1 MRRGCNRI
9 MIVGGGF
16 GGVYTAM
23 ALEKAM
29 RRRRDLDVTLINRAN
44 FFLYYPLLPE
54 VLSGGVEPRHVVVP
68 LRTLFKHV
76 RVIEADVRSVD
87 EGRREVLAHR
97 DGMQEFLPFD
107 HLVLATGAEANLAA
121 FPGIEPIAFPF
132 KSAEDAIALHNQIV
146 DCFEAAEFAM
156 DAATRRSLLT
166 FVVVGGGSTGVECLG
181 EIEAYVNGIMRYYPR
196 LDRKDV
202 RLVLVELADHL
213 INEVGPELGA
223 YAADELARRGIE
235 LHMGVSVK
243 NATPTEITLSDGLVI
258 PTQTLVWTIGMMPSS
273 LVKTLDLPKNAKGYL
288 QTAPTMGID
297 GHPGIWAIGDCAK
310 IPSPEGMPYPPT
322 AQHAV
327 REAKRLACNIL
338 ADIDGDPLRP
348 YVFHTL
354 ATFVSIGAQ
363 KGVAMV
369 RGRPIR
375 GFWAWVMWRA
385 VHFMTLPGLD
395 RKVRVM
401 VDWLFSRRHR
411 KDIAQL
417 GLRRPPSQMVVRTKI
432 AFLRE
437 GTPVPSSP
445 PSEPPLI

>member
-1 MRRGCNRI
+1 MTRGCNRI
-9 MIVGGGF
+9 VIVGGGF

-29 RRRRDLDVTLINRAN
+29 GRRRDLDVTLVNRSN

-68 LRTLFKHV
+68 LRTLFDRV
-76 RVIEADVRSVD
+76 RVIEAEVRSVD
-87 EGRREVLAHR
+87 EGRREVLAYR
-97 DGMQEFLPFD
+97 DGMQEYLPYD

-121 FPGIEPIAFPF
+121 FPGIEPVAFPF

-156 DAATRRSLLT
+156 DADTRRALLT

-181 EIEAYVNGIMRYYPR
+181 EIEAYVDGILRYYPR
-196 LDRKDV
+196 LSRRDV
-202 RLVLVELADHL
+202 RLVLVELAEQL
-213 INEVGPELGA
+213 IHEVGPELGA
-223 YAADELARRGIE
+223 YAADELAGRGIE

-243 NATPTEITLSDGLVI
+243 EATPERITLSDGLEI
-258 PTQTLVWTIGMMPSS
+258 PTQTLVWTIGMTPSA
-273 LVKTLDLPKNAKGYL
+273 LVKSLDLPKNAKGYL
-288 QTAPTMGID
+288 QVAATMAVG
-297 GHPGIWAIGDCAK
+297 GHPGLWAIGDCAK
-310 IPSPEGMPYPPT
+310 IPSPDGTPYPPT

-327 REAKRLACNIL
+327 REAKRLACNVL
-338 ADIDGDPLRP
+338 ASIDGAPLQP
-348 YVFHTL
+348 YVFHTRG
-354 ATFVSIGAQ
+354 TFVSIGAR

-369 RGRPIR
+369 RGRPVR
-375 GFWAWVMWRA
+375 GFLAWVLWRA
-385 VHFMTLPGLD
+385 VHFMLLPGVD
-395 RKVRVM
+395 RKLRVL

-411 KDIAQL
+411 KDIVQL
-417 GLRRPPSQMVVRTKI
+417 GLRRPPSQMVVRTKV

-437 GTPVPSSP
+437 GAAVPSTS